1 MNETYKTTE
10 AETLVSRMEKL
21 GYTLTGKVAMVAW
34 GFWEGYFRVPQ
45 YRLKKNHRF
54 PYFPKGEV
62 VRAQLHENQ
71 IIFLK
76 D

>member
-1 MNETYKTTE
+1 MSKTYEATE

-21 GYTLTGKVAMVAW
+21 GYTLTGKVEMVAW
-34 GFWEGYFRVPQ
+34 GFWEGNFQAPHTGA
-45 YRLKKNHRF
+45 NT
-54 PYFPKGEV
+54 

-76 D
+76 S